1 MDKYII
7 ALLKVKG
14 LGNVKVLNYVTE
26 HNKNIDGI
34 LKDLDEFIGKYN
46 KLLFDKYLVEA
57 EKEILENKKNGI
69 EIISV
74 LNDNYPQ
81 KLLMIK
87 DPVLYLY
94 YKGDV
99 SLMDNTSVAIIGS
112 RNVTKND
119 EELAVKIAKEVS
131 SRGVTVVSGLALGI
145 DINAHIGSYNEKGKT
160 IVVLP
165 AGLKNI
171 IPSSNEKIAFNIL
184 NNGGLL
190 VSEYSLDIKP
200 NKYTFVKRDRIQAAL
215 SDAII
220 VIKADEKSG
229 TMNAVKV
236 AQSSNKYVT
245 QYVANKNKLI
255 SNTFCDTNIDIENII
270 AKAKVQE
277 YNYIKKDI
285 YKQVSLF

>member
-34 LKDLDEFIGKYN
+34 LKDLDEFIGKDN

-87 DPVLYLY
+87 EPVLYLY

-119 EELAVKIAKEVS
+119 EELTVKIAKEVS

-171 IPSSNEKIAFNIL
+171 IPSSNEKIASNIL

-245 QYVANKNKLI
+245 QYIANKNKLI

>member
-1 MDKYII
+1 
-7 ALLKVKG
+7 
-14 LGNVKVLNYVTE
+14 VLNYVTE

-34 LKDLDEFIGKYN
+34 LKDLDEFIGKDN

-87 DPVLYLY
+87 EPVLYLY

-119 EELAVKIAKEVS
+119 EELTVKIAKEVS

-171 IPSSNEKIAFNIL
+171 IPSSNEKIASNIL

-245 QYVANKNKLI
+245 QYIANKNKLI